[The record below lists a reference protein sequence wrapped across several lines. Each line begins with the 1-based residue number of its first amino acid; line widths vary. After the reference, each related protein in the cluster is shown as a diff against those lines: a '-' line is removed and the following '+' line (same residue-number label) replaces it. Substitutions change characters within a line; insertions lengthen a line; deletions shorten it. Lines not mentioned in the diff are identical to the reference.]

1 MRKMKSLEKTQAKLN
16 ARLDAPRRKRRG
28 LGIVELG
35 LYLIIVALLIAAV
48 IVAFYQLQTNSQ
60 QTQTTNLVNETYS
73 GIQDLHRSATSYG
86 ADGTDLLPILE
97 GAEMIP
103 PIGRRDPD
111 GVPDTGDEQLFTPF
125 GEEVTVVAGGAT
137 GVPGQSF
144 TIALTNYT
152 RANCIDFMSSYVDR
166 TLEQS
171 GLLGARS
178 NGTPFAIPATVASIN
193 GTCAAGDLELEF
205 R

>member
-1 MRKMKSLEKTQAKLN
+1 MKTELKMSNAK
-16 ARLDAPRRKRRG
+16 AVEAPRRKRRG

-35 LYLIIVALLIAAV
+35 LYLIIVALLISAV
-48 IVAFYQLQTNSQ
+48 IVAFYQLQTNSK
-60 QTQTTNLVNETYS
+60 QTQVTNLVNEAYS
-73 GIQDLHRSATSYG
+73 AVQDLHRSATSYG
-86 ADGTDLLPILE
+86 ADGTNLMPILE

-111 GVPDTGDEQLFTPF
+111 GTPDTGDEQLFTPF
-125 GEEVTVVAGGAT
+125 GEQVTIVAGGAT
-137 GVPGQSF
+137 GVAGQSF
-144 TIALTNYT
+144 TITLNNYT

-171 GLLGARS
+171 GLLGAQS
-178 NGTPFAIPATVASIN
+178 NGGAFAFPLTVATVNS
-193 GTCAAGDLELEF
+193 TCAAGDLALEY

>member
-1 MRKMKSLEKTQAKLN
+1 MRKMETKMKKTELSATT
-16 ARLDAPRRKRRG
+16 AAPRRKRRG

-48 IVAFYQLQTNSQ
+48 IVAFYQLQTNSK

-73 GIQDLHRSATSYG
+73 AVQDLHRSATSYG
-86 ADGTDLLPILE
+86 ADGTNLLPIME

-111 GVPDTGDEQLFTPF
+111 ATPDSGDEQLFTPF
-125 GEEVTVVAGGAT
+125 GEQVTVVAGGTT
-137 GVPGQSF
+137 GVVGQSF
-144 TIALTNYT
+144 TVTLTNYT
-152 RANCIDFMSSYVDR
+152 RANCIDFMSTYVDR

-171 GLLGARS
+171 GLLGAES
-178 NGTPFAIPATVASIN
+178 NGAPFAFPLTVATVNA
-193 GTCAAGDLELEF
+193 TCQTGDLALEF

>member
-1 MRKMKSLEKTQAKLN
+1 MRKMKTLLKKTTGVAPVET
-16 ARLDAPRRKRRG
+16 PRRKRRG

-35 LYLIIVALLIAAV
+35 LYLIIVALLVAAV
-48 IVAFYQLQTNSQ
+48 IVAFYQLQTNSK
-60 QTQTTNLVNETYS
+60 QTQVTNLVNESYS
-73 GIQDLHRSATSYG
+73 AVQDLHRSATSYG

-111 GVPDTGDEQLFTPF
+111 GTPDTGDEQLFTPF
-125 GEEVTVVAGGAT
+125 GEEVTIVAGGAT
-137 GVPGQSF
+137 GVAGQSF
-144 TIALTNYT
+144 TVTLTNYT

-171 GLLGARS
+171 GLLGAQS
-178 NGTPFAIPATVASIN
+178 NGAAFAFPLTVASVN
-193 GTCAAGDLELEF
+193 ATCDTGNLAMEY